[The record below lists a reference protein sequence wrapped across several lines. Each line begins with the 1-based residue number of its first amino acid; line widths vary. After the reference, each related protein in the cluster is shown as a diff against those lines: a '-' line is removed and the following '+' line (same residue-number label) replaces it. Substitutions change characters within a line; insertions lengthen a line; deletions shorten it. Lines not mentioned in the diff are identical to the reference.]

1 MTQKPVFDPSEALS
15 SDFGIFGLPLQEKD
29 SEVVVLPVPWEVT
42 TSYGQG
48 AADGPLLVRNASE
61 QVDLFD
67 RETGKAYEKGFFM
80 RDYPEDL
87 RRKNDLFKSKAQRI
101 IHLRTHR
108 LDSSQPEKDEEE
120 IKQLTQEVNT
130 ACTEMNDWVYEQTKN
145 ILLGKKKFALVGGD
159 HSTPFGAIKA
169 FCEQHD
175 SKFGILHIDAHADLR
190 NAYQGFQFSH
200 ASIMN
205 NVMNLARPPQKLVQV
220 GIRDFCEEE
229 YLMSRDRQDIQT
241 FYDLDLQRH
250 KLQGKSWHSLCG
262 EILKELPQKVY
273 ISFDVDG
280 LQPNL
285 CPHTGTPV
293 PGGLQLEEV
302 FYLFRL
308 LHESGRTLVGFDL
321 NEVSSGGE
329 ELSAAEWDGNVG
341 ARILYKMC
349 SWLAL
354 S

>member
-1 MTQKPVFDPSEALS
+1 MTTQSHFDPSEALS
-15 SDFGIFGLPLQEKD
+15 SDFGIFGLPLREED
-29 SEVVVLPVPWEVT
+29 AEVILLPVPWEVT
-42 TSYGQG
+42 TSYGRG
-48 AADGPLLVRNASE
+48 AADGPLLIRNASE

-67 RETGKAYEKGFFM
+67 LETGKAYEKGFFM
-80 RDYPEDL
+80 RDYPENL
-87 RRKNDLFKSKAQRI
+87 RQKNDLFKSKAQRI

-108 LDSSQPEKDEEE
+108 LHSAHPEKDIRE
-120 IKQLTQEVNT
+120 IESLTQEVNT
-130 ACTEMNDWVYEQTKN
+130 ACSEMNEWVYQQTKN
-145 ILLGKKKFALVGGD
+145 ILSKKKKFALVGGD

-169 FCEQHD
+169 FCEQYD
-175 SKFGILHIDAHADLR
+175 SQFGILHIDAHADLR
-190 NAYQGFQFSH
+190 EAYQGFQFSH

-205 NVMNLARPPQKLVQV
+205 NVMNLPNPPKKLVQV

-229 YLMSRDRQDIQT
+229 YIMSRDRKDIQT
-241 FYDLDLQRH
+241 FYDLDVQRQ
-250 KLQGKSWHSLCG
+250 KLEGKSWQNLCG
-262 EILKELPQKVY
+262 EILKELPEKVY

-280 LQPNL
+280 LQPTL

-293 PGGLQLEEV
+293 PGGLQVEEV

-308 LHESGRTLVGFDL
+308 LKESGRTLIGFDL

-329 ELSAAEWDGNVG
+329 DLSAAEWDGNVG
-341 ARILYKMC
+341 ARILYKLC